1 QHGGMIDFSNQPSE
15 TGWSA
20 LDIGRLLVWLKVLA
34 ARYPEYSEYIDK
46 AVLRWNF
53 CDVVDKCGTLYGG
66 SKANDEIQ
74 LYQEGRLGYEE
85 YAASGY
91 QLWGFDTRDASDFQ
105 PYEMTRVLGIDI
117 PIDGRDARVTGTY
130 APILTVPYTLH
141 GLEFNWDSLG
151 HLLNIDGV
159 HTNREMADIAQRVYE
174 VQEAR
179 YIDEK
184 VFTARTDHQL
194 GKPPYF
200 LYDSIFAAG
209 YPWNTIADDGSSH
222 DDLALV
228 STRAAFGM
236 WALWHT
242 EYTDR
247 LMLVIKELYDP
258 ERGWYEGR
266 YERTGGHEKT
276 FTASTNAMV
285 LEALLYKVQGK
296 LYQEALEPS
305 HGQLLL
311 HEVFRR
317 PAQQCFP
324 PERPICE

>member
-1 QHGGMIDFSNQPSE
+1 MIDFSNQPSE